1 MLYNQIQCN
10 TRHDKTKQ
18 SKIIQDNWKIY
29 VFIWDF
35 FWHIKE
41 FDRKEMVSKI
51 SFDCKDFLLFAGHYT
66 RFLVLSDSSFK
77 EIGLSLQRDHLHPV
91 ERILR
96 FVMFWDTQWD
106 QESVGHK
113 LNILRHRLNKFIITL
128 LLIPTKSDGND
139 SVMNLFSIW
148 TASVMIS

>member
-1 MLYNQIQCN
+1 
-10 TRHDKTKQ
+10 
-18 SKIIQDNWKIY
+18 
-29 VFIWDF
+29 
-35 FWHIKE
+35 
-41 FDRKEMVSKI
+41 MVSKI

-77 EIGLSLQRDHLHPV
+77 EIGLPLQRDHLHPV
-91 ERILR
+91 EWILR

-113 LNILRHRLNKFIITL
+113 LNVLRHRLNKYIITL